1 MPRLMSRASGTWRTG
16 CWPTHRDGRAG
27 KAEVAAGSE
36 ILTVQEL
43 RIDEIGDVIHR
54 RLGRAAGV
62 AAIAVSDDLDYVRVG
77 IQTARP
83 GMVHDWGR

>member
-1 MPRLMSRASGTWRTG
+1 
-16 CWPTHRDGRAG
+16 
-27 KAEVAAGSE
+27 
-36 ILTVQEL
+36 L